1 MDYYEYLWGLLKY
14 WLPLTLFVISLTIDR
29 NILLLVISV
38 TWVVGAIFF
47 TMLTG
52 PDDDRNIKKYE

>member
-29 NILLLVISV
+29 DGKIAHVYPKVSPKEHAVEVL
-38 TWVVGAIFF
+38 
-47 TMLTG
+47 
-52 PDDDRNIKKYE
+52 KKMKELKMVS

>member
-14 WLPLTLFVISLTIDR
+14 WLPLTLFVISLTIDK
-29 NILLLVISV
+29 NILLLIISV

-47 TMLTG
+47 TMLTS
-52 PDDDRNIKKYE
+52 PDDDRSIKKYE

>member
-14 WLPLTLFVISLTIDR
+14 WLPITLFVISLTIDR
-29 NILLLVISV
+29 NILLLIISV
-38 TWVVGAIFF
+38 TWVVAAIFF
-47 TMLTG
+47 TMLTC

>member
-14 WLPLTLFVISLTIDR
+14 WLPITLFVISLTIDR
-29 NILLLVISV
+29 NILLLIISV
-38 TWVVGAIFF
+38 TWVVAAIFF
-47 TMLTG
+47 TMLTS